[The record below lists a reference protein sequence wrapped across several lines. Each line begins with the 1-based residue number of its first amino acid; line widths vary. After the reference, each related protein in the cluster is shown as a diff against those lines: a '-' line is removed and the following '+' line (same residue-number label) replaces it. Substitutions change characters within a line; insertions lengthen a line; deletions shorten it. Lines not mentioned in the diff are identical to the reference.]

1 MPMLADV
8 GAVGFDL
15 DMTLVDSRPVSRR
28 ALERLA
34 AEPGQDLDVEA
45 LMSVYGLPLSQWLP
59 VGVDDARFRSL
70 QLQNISSAA
79 SMPGALSA
87 VEAVRQ
93 FGARVVVV
101 ISAPAAIA
109 TKMLQAVGLSVD
121 RLRTDVWA
129 AGKVGPLHEERC
141 WAFVGDHADDMLAA
155 RHAEAIAIGVATG
168 TSPPK
173 GADVELDDLTGFP
186 TWLANQRAS
195 KR

>member
-1 MPMLADV
+1 MPTLADV
-8 GAVGFDL
+8 GSVGFDL
-15 DMTLVDSRPVSRR
+15 DMTLVDSRPVSRH
-28 ALERLA
+28 ALERMA

-45 LMSVYGLPLSQWLP
+45 LMAAYGLPLSQWLP
-59 VGVDDARFRSL
+59 VGVDSARFRSL
-70 QLQNISSAA
+70 QLQDISSAA

-101 ISAPAAIA
+101 TSAPAAIA
-109 TKMLQAVGLSVD
+109 TKMLQAVGLNVD

-129 AGKVGPLHEERC
+129 AGKVGPLREERC

-155 RHAEAIAIGVATG
+155 RHAESIAIGVATG
-168 TSPPK
+168 TSPPT

-186 TWLANQRAS
+186 TWLANQRPP